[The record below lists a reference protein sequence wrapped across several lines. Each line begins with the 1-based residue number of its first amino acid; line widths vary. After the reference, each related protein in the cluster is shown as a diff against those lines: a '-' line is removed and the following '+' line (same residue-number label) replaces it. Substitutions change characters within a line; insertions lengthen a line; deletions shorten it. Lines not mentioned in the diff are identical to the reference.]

1 MRFGRFGVWC
11 LLFWRFGVF
20 GADLRPCQR
29 VGTFECL
36 RFGRFKK
43 FNVFKRFNACLSAG
57 VEEFGGFGRF
67 GRFKKFNVFK
77 RFNACLS
84 QGIDEFGGFGRF
96 GLVGLRS
103 LMCLRGLM
111 PACRQGLTS

>member
-1 MRFGRFGVWC
+1 M
-11 LLFWRFGVF
+11 F

-57 VEEFGGFGRF
+57 FDKLNYTIEIIRRVG
-67 GRFKKFNVFK
+67 V
-77 RFNACLS
+77 
-84 QGIDEFGGFGRF
+84 GI
-96 GLVGLRS
+96 
-103 LMCLRGLM
+103 
-111 PACRQGLTS
+111 